1 MGPAPLIR
9 PMRDADADAVARI
22 QSAAGEAS
30 QWDPRGYLAFEST
43 VLELDGQIA
52 AFLVTRQ
59 TAPDEAE
66 ILNLAVDPD
75 YRRRGLARKLLAAA
89 FRQPRTFFL
98 EVRQSNTAAQSLYRS
113 LGFTECGRRPGY
125 YRNPDEDAVLM
136 RRD

>member
-1 MGPAPLIR
+1 MGPEPLIR

-30 QWDPRGYLAFEST
+30 QWDPRGYLPFEST
-43 VLELDGQIA
+43 VLELDGHVA
-52 AFLVTRQ
+52 AFLVIRQ

-66 ILNLAVDPD
+66 ILNLAVDPAH
-75 YRRRGLARKLLAAA
+75 RRRGLARKLLAAA
-89 FRQPRTFFL
+89 FRAPRTFFL
-98 EVRQSNTAAQSLYRS
+98 EVRESNASAQALYRS

-125 YRNPDEDAVLM
+125 YRQPDEAAILM